1 MDALIVV
8 FLTGIVSMFIA
19 LAKKPNLVLMSS
31 MTGLVAAL
39 ILLIMQWYV
48 PKSLVTYDGLEFDRI
63 AILYSMLAVI
73 ITILILAGG
82 FAHFRKEPE
91 HTGEYMSLLTFSLVG
106 AMCMFSFTDL
116 FMFFIGLEILSIPIY
131 VMAGTRKGNPLSVEA
146 ALKYF
151 FTGSFA
157 TGIFLFGTAF
167 LYGATGSFKLS
178 EIQMAIADGSAQGT
192 LLGIGIL
199 IMMASF
205 LFKVGAAPFHFW
217 GPDVYSGSPS
227 IVTGYMAAVVKLA
240 GLFAF
245 MKLFTFVFGEQGYTI
260 WSGALFGL
268 IILTMFVGNLSAL
281 AQVRLKRVIAY
292 SSIANAGYALIAV
305 LTQDIAS
312 LWNLWVYLLGYGFSI
327 VILLVIAQWVND
339 EEDRIDAF
347 KGIARRKP
355 FVGVVMI
362 AALLSLAGVPP
373 LAGFFGKY
381 MVFSAA
387 FDQYPTL
394 IILAVINSAIGVYYY
409 LRLVVVAL
417 SAPEEETQVELSP
430 LPILTVAVL
439 FVAFIALLIGGFL
452 TI

>member
-8 FLTGIVSMFIA
+8 FLTGIVTMFIA
-19 LAKKPNLVLMSS
+19 LAKKPAGVLLTA
-31 MTGLVAAL
+31 MTGLIAAL
-39 ILLIMQWYV
+39 VVLIMQWYV
-48 PKSLVTYDGLEFDRI
+48 PKSIVSYEGLEFDRI
-63 AILYSMLAVI
+63 AVLYSILAVVL
-73 ITILILAGG
+73 TLLILVGG
-82 FAHFRKEPE
+82 YAQFRKEPE
-91 HTGEYMSLLTFSLVG
+91 HTGEYMSLLIFSLVG

-131 VMAGTRKGNPLSVEA
+131 VMAGTRKGDVLSVEA

-167 LYGATGSFKLS
+167 LYGATGSFQLN

-192 LLGIGIL
+192 LLGVGLL

-281 AQVRLKRVIAY
+281 AQVRFKRVIAY

-312 LWNLWVYLLGYGFSI
+312 LWNLWVYLLGYGLSI
-327 VILLVIAQWVND
+327 VALLVIAQWVND
-339 EEDRIDAF
+339 DEDRIDAF

-362 AALLSLAGVPP
+362 TALLSLAGVPP
-373 LAGFFGKY
+373 LAGFFGKF

-387 FDQYPTL
+387 FDQYPVL
-394 IILAVINSAIGVYYY
+394 IIIAVINSAIGIYYY
-409 LRLVVVAL
+409 LKLVVVAL
-417 SAPEEETQVELSP
+417 SEPDQEQVTLEPLSF
-430 LPILTVAVL
+430 LSIAVL
-439 FVAFIALLIGGFL
+439 VIAMAGILVGGLLTL
-452 TI
+452 

>member
-1 MDALIVV
+1 MDALIIV

-19 LAKKPNLVLMSS
+19 LAKKPNLVLISS
-31 MTGLVAAL
+31 LTGLITAL
-39 ILLIMQWYV
+39 VLLIMQWYV
-48 PKSLVTYDGLEFDRI
+48 PKSIVSYDGLEFDRI
-63 AILYSMLAVI
+63 AVLYSILAVVV
-73 ITILILAGG
+73 TILILAGG
-82 FAHFRKEPE
+82 FAQFRKEPE

-131 VMAGTRKGNPLSVEA
+131 VMAGTRKGNALSIEA

-157 TGIFLFGTAF
+157 TGIFLFGTSF
-167 LYGATGSFKLS
+167 LYGATGSFELS
-178 EIQMAIADGSAQGT
+178 EIQVAIAEGNAQGT
-192 LLGIGIL
+192 LLGVGML

-227 IVTGYMAAVVKLA
+227 IVTGYMAAVVKMA

-281 AQVRLKRVIAY
+281 AQVRFKRVIAY

-305 LTQDIAS
+305 LTQDVAS

-339 EEDRIDAF
+339 DEDRIDAF
-347 KGIARRKP
+347 KGIARKKP

-362 AALLSLAGVPP
+362 TALLSLAGVPP

-381 MVFSAA
+381 LVFSAA

-394 IILAVINSAIGVYYY
+394 VILAVINSAIGIYYY
-409 LRLVVVAL
+409 LKLVITAL
-417 SAPEEETQVELSP
+417 TAPDEDQTP
-430 LPILTVAVL
+430 LESMPVLTWIVL
-439 FVAFIALLIGGFL
+439 AISFVGLLIGGFL
-452 TI
+452 SI

>member
-1 MDALIVV
+1 
-8 FLTGIVSMFIA
+8 
-19 LAKKPNLVLMSS
+19 
-31 MTGLVAAL
+31 
-39 ILLIMQWYV
+39 
-48 PKSLVTYDGLEFDRI
+48 
-63 AILYSMLAVI
+63 
-73 ITILILAGG
+73 
-82 FAHFRKEPE
+82 
-91 HTGEYMSLLTFSLVG
+91 
-106 AMCMFSFTDL
+106 MFSFTDL

-131 VMAGTRKGNPLSVEA
+131 VMAGTRKGNALSIEA

-167 LYGATGSFKLS
+167 LYGATGSFELS
-178 EIQMAIADGSAQGT
+178 EIQVAIADGSAQGT
-192 LLGIGIL
+192 LLGVGML

-227 IVTGYMAAVVKLA
+227 IVTGYMAAVVKMA

-281 AQVRLKRVIAY
+281 AQVRFKRVIAY

-305 LTQDIAS
+305 LTQDVAS

-339 EEDRIDAF
+339 DEDRIDAF
-347 KGIARRKP
+347 KGIARKKP

-362 AALLSLAGVPP
+362 TALLSLAGVPP

-381 MVFSAA
+381 LVFSAA

-394 IILAVINSAIGVYYY
+394 VILAVINSAIGIYYY
-409 LRLVVVAL
+409 LKLVVVAL
-417 SAPEEETQVELSP
+417 STPEEEEVKLEK
-430 LPILTVAVL
+430 LPVLTMIVL
-439 FVAFIALLIGGFL
+439 LVAFSALLIGGFL
-452 TI
+452 SI